1 MKRNKKVVLLLMIY
15 IAAVVLLTLVP
26 FKDSIDFDVDYN
38 LTMFKSIN
46 NYIKH
51 MGNFGLINSDAV
63 KYLPFQFIRFA
74 LAIFTVSFKNVLGN
88 ILLFLPFGL
97 LSPYLIKCKKFIS
110 VLVYSTLFSTFIE
123 VMQYTFLTSRRADID
138 DVILN
143 TLGAVIG
150 FIVYCI
156 VKVMKKS

>member
-26 FKDSIDFDVDYN
+26 FKDSVDFDVDYN

-110 VLVYSTLFSTFIE
+110 VLVYSALFSTFIE